1 MYFLVQKNQRITVN
15 LLYATR
21 SIKSASKPVKRLYS
35 DLRIK
40 YIPKYYWERPSMY
53 KFVALVNTTSI
64 KLLRNLSVY
73 VCQAFK
79 RRTDLLYGN

>member
-1 MYFLVQKNQRITVN
+1 MYT
-15 LLYATR
+15 
-21 SIKSASKPVKRLYS
+21 

-40 YIPKYYWERPSMY
+40 YIPKYYWERPSMN

-79 RRTDLLYGN
+79 CRTDLLYGN